1 MLVGIIPTLHAFVTG
16 QYHIFCDI
24 IILYAMVITTSRSKT
39 KFMRILINSNT
50 YLFFTYEF

>member
-39 KFMRILINSNT
+39 KLGF
-50 YLFFTYEF
+50 